1 MQPRPAEC
9 EKVWFSE
16 NSMNDIKDVLYY
28 APEETMELSTL
39 RDFNGRT
46 GFRLHVV
53 RHVDEVP
60 AGARRKKVAAVLAH
74 LPESAM
80 APSLIRQLRGMLPE
94 APIVAWFESA
104 VMADLVEI
112 MQAGANDC
120 VVAPEAE
127 RLAAALKAAIRQK
140 ESRQPKEETVSSGKG
155 LANIIGSSDKI
166 KAVFSLISRICDTD
180 TTVLIEGESGTG
192 KELIAQAL
200 HYEGSRRTGPFVPVN
215 CGAIPA
221 DLLESELFGHEK
233 GAFTHAINTRLGRFE
248 LANGGTVFLDEIS
261 EMSPVLQVKI
271 LRVLQE
277 KQFERIGGTRTITSD
292 FRVIAATNRDL
303 EAEVKQGNFR
313 EDLYYRLN
321 VIPIKAP
328 PLRERPTDI
337 MPLAEYFTE
346 RFDKMKRKRIKG
358 VTPEAQK
365 LLLQYSWPGNVRELE
380 NVMERMVILATGPMI
395 GVEDLPERIRSHKTK
410 NYTVEPTAVISND
423 FNLSDEVATYEKRLI
438 IQALNQTDWVKN
450 RAAQLLRVNR
460 TTLIEKMK
468 RYELKKPQVRLEE
481 H

>member
-1 MQPRPAEC
+1 
-9 EKVWFSE
+9 
-16 NSMNDIKDVLYY
+16 MNDTVEVLYF
-28 APEETMELSTL
+28 APE
-39 RDFNGRT
+39 
-46 GFRLHVV
+46 
-53 RHVDEVP
+53 
-60 AGARRKKVAAVLAH
+60 AV
-74 LPESAM
+74 LPESLLLDFGKRNGLRLHPVSDIDDLPAAGRRKNVAAILAHM
-80 APSLIRQLRGMLPE
+80 PGLAAASSPIRQLRGMMPDM
-94 APIVAWFESA
+94 PIVVWLPSA
-104 VMADLVEI
+104 AMADLVEI

-120 VVAPEAE
+120 LVGPEAE
-127 RLAAALKAAIRQK
+127 QRLASVLRSAIR
-140 ESRQPKEETVSSGKG
+140 EVAARPPKETRGTAGKG
-155 LANIIGSSDKI
+155 LSNIIGNSKRI
-166 KAVFSLISRICDTD
+166 KEVFSLIARICDAD

-200 HYEGSRRTGPFVPVN
+200 HYEGARRGGPFVPVN

-261 EMSPVLQVKI
+261 EMSPMLQVKI

-303 EAEVKQGNFR
+303 EEEVKQGRFR

-328 PLRERPTDI
+328 SLRERSTDVL
-337 MPLAEYFTE
+337 PLAEHFIR
-346 RFDKMKRKRIKG
+346 RFDKAKG
-358 VTPEAQK
+358 KCVRTISPDARQ
-365 LLLQYSWPGNVRELE
+365 LLQQYGWPGNVRELE
-380 NVMERMVILATGPMI
+380 NVMERMVILAEGPVI
-395 GVEDLPERIRSHKTK
+395 GVDDLPERIKSGRAKAGQAET
-410 NYTVEPTAVISND
+410 EAVIGDN
-423 FNLSDEVATYEKRLI
+423 FILGEEVSAFEKKLI
-438 IQALNQTDWVKN
+438 IQALNQSDWVKN

-468 RYELKKPQVRLEE
+468 RYDLKKPQVRLEE
-481 H
+481 N